1 MAMIVERSMTD
12 NWLSNTYLVAAGP
25 NTDAFLVDAGGPLE
39 PLFDKAD
46 EHGLNVTHIL
56 LTHHHHDHVAELGD
70 ALTKLPRRAGARAPH
85 RARPG
90 HDRRPQPG
98 RRGRRSAA

>member
-25 NTDAFLVDAGGPLE
+25 NCDAFLVDAGGPLE
-39 PLFDKAD
+39 PLFAKAD

-70 ALTKLPRRAGARAPH
+70 ALAQLARRAGARAP
-85 RARPG
+85 RPSASPARPATSTPAT
-90 HDRRPQPG
+90 R
-98 RRGRRSAA
+98 